1 MPFLTRVPMSGQRWM
16 GYMSLRITPMFM
28 GHVSLGGLNEGHF
41 HRGRCQAACCFG
53 VRFQATCLLGSLGFW
68 FLINSGLQTFQATFS
83 DILSFRASSS
93 SSSILHF
100 CFCNFGH
107 YSPFPTVSLFFPS
120 LLQASLV
127 SASGC
132 LFQILVSPF
141 FLYIGFFFFTIH
153 LVVVGVV
160 FGVCDFLGTKWTLRG
175 PECRVLEFFQ
185 RRQSLLEERLVMFI
199 RTRVF
204 SCLFFVGPLKGIP
217 RPLA

>member
-1 MPFLTRVPMSGQRWM
+1 MLPTQGVRCHLPHACVAQMEGSGHYYGYSSCTKGSDMWIDMWRGVPIMPFLTRVPMSGQRWM

-160 FGVCDFLGTKWTLRG
+160 FGVCDFLDVKWTL
-175 PECRVLEFFQ
+175 
-185 RRQSLLEERLVMFI
+185 
-199 RTRVF
+199 
-204 SCLFFVGPLKGIP
+204 
-217 RPLA
+217 